1 MSNHSVIHSLQSKL
15 HLSVLMGIRMTT
27 KTKTSSKVEKLV
39 ETLSTANGYLKYDY
53 DLLVIGTGPSG
64 QKAAIQG
71 SKIGKRVAIVDR
83 RELVGGVCVNTGTI
97 PSKTL
102 RESVLHLSGYRERNV
117 YGASYRV
124 KERIDMND
132 LNFRCGHVM
141 RGEMEIIKHQ
151 MLRNQVDLLYGT
163 ASFIDPYTVRIINY
177 SGGEQVVT
185 AEHIVIAVGTWP
197 TKPAS
202 IPFEEDII
210 FTSDD
215 VLSLETVPR
224 SLTVVGGGVIGI
236 EYASI
241 FAALGVRVTVID
253 MRPRLLSF
261 VDEEIVDALIH
272 HLRHQRVTF
281 RLGEKVESIEY
292 DEESERVV
300 ILLASGKRVVT
311 HKALYTVGRTGAT
324 EKLNLEAIGLETD
337 ARGRIRVND
346 MYQTSVPHIYAA
358 GDVIGF
364 PSLASTSMEQGRLAS
379 AHAFGLKTNSLR
391 ELFPYGIYTIPEI
404 SMVGVTES
412 EASAANLPYET
423 GKAYYKEISRGQ
435 IIGDQ
440 TGMLKLLFNI
450 ENRKL
455 LGVHI
460 IGEGAS
466 ELVHIGQAV
475 LAFGGTVDY
484 FVDTVF
490 NYPTLAEAYKVAAL
504 NGINRL
510 TG

>member
-1 MSNHSVIHSLQSKL
+1 MTSKTKKNAAAK
-15 HLSVLMGIRMTT
+15 VETIVKDEEDQVQINGTPAT
-27 KTKTSSKVEKLV
+27 KTTPAVSRE
-39 ETLSTANGYLKYDY
+39 AKYDY
-53 DLLVIGTGPSG
+53 DLIVIGTGPSG
-64 QKAAIQG
+64 QKAAIQAA
-71 SKIGKRVAIVDR
+71 KIGKKVAIIDK

-102 RESVLHLSGYRERNV
+102 RESVLHLSGYRERNI

-124 KERIDMND
+124 KERIDMDD
-132 LNFRCGHVM
+132 LNFRCGHVI
-141 RGEMEIIKHQ
+141 RNEMEVIKHQ
-151 MLRNQVDLLYGT
+151 MLRNRVEMLFGT
-163 ASFIDPYTVRIINY
+163 ASFIDQHTIRVTNYT
-177 SGGEQVVT
+177 GGEQVAT
-185 AEHIVIAVGTWP
+185 AANVVIAVGTSP
-197 TKPAS
+197 TRPQT
-202 IPFEEDII
+202 IPFKNDVV

-215 VLSLETVPR
+215 VLKLTSVPR

-253 MRPRLLSF
+253 MRPKLLSF

-281 RLGEKVESIEY
+281 RLGEKVEKIEY
-292 DEESERVV
+292 DEEHDRV
-300 ILLASGKRVVT
+300 ITSLASGKRVVT
-311 HKALYTVGRTGAT
+311 HKALYAIGRTGAT
-324 EKLNLEAIGLETD
+324 DALNLSSIGMETD
-337 ARGRIRVND
+337 ARGRIRVD
-346 MYQTSVPHIYAA
+346 DLYRTSLPHVFAA

-379 AHAFGLKTNSLR
+379 AHAFGIKTNSIPQ
-391 ELFPYGIYTIPEI
+391 LFPYGIYTIPEI
-404 SMVGVTES
+404 SMVGMTES
-412 EASAANLPYET
+412 EANAGNIPYET

-440 TGMLKLLFNI
+440 TGMLKMLFNI
-450 ENRKL
+450 ETRQL
-455 LGVHI
+455 IGVHI

-475 LAFGGTVDY
+475 LAFQGTVDY

-504 NGINRL
+504 NGINRMN
-510 TG
+510 G